1 MLRKLD
7 LIGVQS
13 DWGASQR
20 GASMGPAAIR
30 FGGLV
35 GVWSG
40 RATTYGTGEISS
52 LPGQGPAGKSCCTM
66 NRCQR

>member
-30 FGGLV
+30 FGGL
-35 GVWSG
+35 
-40 RATTYGTGEISS
+40 GEISS